1 MAFYNLGK
9 VTSEAGMVPN
19 IPKIII
25 RGDSYGRLAIW
36 RIPEAANG
44 TGPPGM
50 GAEEKVPKQTAWLVA
65 SLSSSWDTL
74 TNTPCGIIDNL
85 LRKLTEEPGGGE
97 GAEPGDNKQQQQHP
111 SPYRLTS
118 SVYIPALGR
127 LVCGREDGSIVIVSA
142 NQTIMLQLLF
152 GRHLSY
158 EDWPH
163 YQLLYGHAGKVNT
176 LLYPHQLED
185 RYEVSH
191 LISGGVDFSVCL
203 WDLFTGTLLHRFSV
217 HAGEITQMFVPPKEC
232 TARVLGCICSVAS
245 DHSVAL
251 ISLKERR
258 CIMLASRHLFPIST
272 IKWRPLDDFMIVGCV
287 DGSVYVWQMETGHL
301 DRVLHGMLA
310 EEVLSACD
318 GTSVSTAGDK
328 FVNPAIHLFRG
339 LRHRN
344 LAAIRQAAVRGLH
357 NISAH
362 LQQQRLDVIDGSIR
376 SRSNPLLIQ
385 GLRSN
390 PKDQESH
397 ILFFDVES
405 LIGKLGKLVCLHF
418 FVLIWLSLPPTVQLL
433 SEEYDLLS
441 PNTMEVRG
449 LTSNLEYKKYAD
461 MSCSPETQHKLTG
474 FLTKMKDT
482 AENAAMKIQAKA
494 ESVGFKNVANTSA
507 DISVNF
513 QIRKTSNVSISSS
526 TSEAVGGTAAGA
538 GGLERP
544 GRLAYMGDAHMPIQ
558 VARLLLS
565 LLHGWGVDP
574 ELDSVCESKLGMLRP
589 LRPVCFGLISKGG
602 YMSLLLPTYLQ
613 KLDRELKEKIG
624 PAAAAGFDTQ
634 PRMKPEEGRRVKIV
648 TLPRDPQDAMALRFT
663 SALHWSLSTSLTTT
677 HLLSLIALSNT
688 LMTMANG
695 SLFAAAEAVTSNRR
709 KLIRK
714 LSRQGSQ
721 TNAINSKEEK
731 ERTETEDRLE
741 RQKIRDAWSL
751 VGVLHCVLLPG
762 QLKGVEYQ
770 RPLVEILARR
780 WQDRCIEIREAA
792 QALLLAEL
800 KSAGPRGRRQIVEEW
815 APFLPVYD
823 QVRCF

>member
-9 VTSEAGMVPN
+9 MNLETGIIPN
-19 IPKIII
+19 IPKLII

-36 RIPEAANG
+36 RIPETANG
-44 TGPPGM
+44 GPPEVT
-50 GAEEKVPKQTAWLVA
+50 EEKVSTQVASLLA
-65 SLSSSWDTL
+65 SLSSAWETL

-85 LRKLTEEPGGGE
+85 LRKLSEEHVGE
-97 GAEPGDNKQQQQHP
+97 NIDICDNKQQHP
-111 SPYRLTS
+111 SSYRLTS

-127 LVCGREDGSIVIVSA
+127 LVCGREDGSIIIVSA

-251 ISLKERR
+251 ISLKEKR

-362 LQQQRLDVIDGSIR
+362 LQQQRLDVVDSSIR

-405 LIGKLGKLVCLHF
+405 LIGKF
-418 FVLIWLSLPPTVQLL
+418 
-433 SEEYDLLS
+433 
-441 PNTMEVRG
+441 
-449 LTSNLEYKKYAD
+449 
-461 MSCSPETQHKLTG
+461 
-474 FLTKMKDT
+474 
-482 AENAAMKIQAKA
+482 
-494 ESVGFKNVANTSA
+494 
-507 DISVNF
+507 
-513 QIRKTSNVSISSS
+513 
-526 TSEAVGGTAAGA
+526 
-538 GGLERP
+538 
-544 GRLAYMGDAHMPIQ
+544 
-558 VARLLLS
+558 
-565 LLHGWGVDP
+565 
-574 ELDSVCESKLGMLRP
+574 
-589 LRPVCFGLISKGG
+589 
-602 YMSLLLPTYLQ
+602 
-613 KLDRELKEKIG
+613 
-624 PAAAAGFDTQ
+624 
-634 PRMKPEEGRRVKIV
+634 
-648 TLPRDPQDAMALRFT
+648 
-663 SALHWSLSTSLTTT
+663 
-677 HLLSLIALSNT
+677 
-688 LMTMANG
+688 
-695 SLFAAAEAVTSNRR
+695 
-709 KLIRK
+709 
-714 LSRQGSQ
+714 
-721 TNAINSKEEK
+721 
-731 ERTETEDRLE
+731 
-741 RQKIRDAWSL
+741 
-751 VGVLHCVLLPG
+751 
-762 QLKGVEYQ
+762 
-770 RPLVEILARR
+770 
-780 WQDRCIEIREAA
+780 
-792 QALLLAEL
+792 
-800 KSAGPRGRRQIVEEW
+800 
-815 APFLPVYD
+815 
-823 QVRCF
+823 